1 MKDLIKKFW
10 PYFSIA
16 FVVILFFWKFFVKG
30 LIPFPGDFVVGV
42 YYPWLDYK
50 WGYDVGV
57 PVKNPIMADVPS
69 FIYPMQ
75 TYAVE
80 TLKKGQLPLWNPLIL
95 GGVPLLANFQS
106 APFSPTNFIYFIF
119 DKVTAWGIQVILQH
133 FLAALFAY
141 FLLRHW
147 KVSKLGSVFGGIVYA
162 FSGYNLI
169 WSQWNGHALTASF
182 IPLSLFLVD
191 KWLLES
197 RWYWGLSLSV
207 VILMFFI
214 SGYPQTIIYMGVAVS
229 ILWLVRVWRE
239 KRWFGKTFF
248 LAVFLILGVG
258 LASPQILPGWDL
270 LKNSQRVAELHPYE
284 WAFLP
289 WRKFV
294 TFLAPDFYGNHAT
307 GNYWGPQDYTSNTGF
322 VGVVAFSLAL
332 FVLHQIRKSKEV
344 LFGVLLVVFAL
355 VLAFPTPVSIFLWKS
370 GIFGLNA
377 ASAHRSLILW
387 NLAIAILAGFGFD
400 EIKNKYLLVTPLIIL
415 AGFGIYAFKI
425 HQIVGLRN
433 LILPS
438 LVLVSMAFIVFILPK
453 IKYLI
458 IPLAILEL
466 FYFSWKF
473 TPFSPREL
481 IFPETPVIT
490 FLKSREKPSRVVAD
504 RVIPINFL
512 MNYGIE
518 TLEGYDAVYP
528 RNISEYIAK
537 INGSFG
543 SFNSIR
549 RYGII
554 DNYESPLLDSAN
566 VKYLVIKAEDVDKY
580 LKNGKFKI
588 AFKDKS
594 VVVLENKNARSEV
607 FVDNEEIYISTTK
620 AFYNGIKISAASLV
634 LLLLVVLKLRKG
646 RK

>member
-400 EIKNKYLLVTPLIIL
+400 KIKNKYLLVTPLIIL

>member
-1 MKDLIKKFW
+1 M
-10 PYFSIA
+10 
-16 FVVILFFWKFFVKG
+16 
-30 LIPFPGDFVVGV
+30 
-42 YYPWLDYK
+42 
-50 WGYDVGV
+50 
-57 PVKNPIMADVPS
+57 
-69 FIYPMQ
+69 
-75 TYAVE
+75 
-80 TLKKGQLPLWNPLIL
+80 
-95 GGVPLLANFQS
+95 
-106 APFSPTNFIYFIF
+106 
-119 DKVTAWGIQVILQH
+119 
-133 FLAALFAY
+133 
-141 FLLRHW
+141 
-147 KVSKLGSVFGGIVYA
+147 
-162 FSGYNLI
+162 
-169 WSQWNGHALTASF
+169 
-182 IPLSLFLVD
+182 
-191 KWLLES
+191 
-197 RWYWGLSLSV
+197 
-207 VILMFFI
+207 
-214 SGYPQTIIYMGVAVS
+214 
-229 ILWLVRVWRE
+229 
-239 KRWFGKTFF
+239 
-248 LAVFLILGVG
+248 
-258 LASPQILPGWDL
+258 
-270 LKNSQRVAELHPYE
+270 
-284 WAFLP
+284 
-289 WRKFV
+289 
-294 TFLAPDFYGNHAT
+294 
-307 GNYWGPQDYTSNTGF
+307 
-322 VGVVAFSLAL
+322 
-332 FVLHQIRKSKEV
+332 
-344 LFGVLLVVFAL
+344 
-355 VLAFPTPVSIFLWKS
+355 
-370 GIFGLNA
+370 
-377 ASAHRSLILW
+377 
-387 NLAIAILAGFGFD
+387 
-400 EIKNKYLLVTPLIIL
+400 
-415 AGFGIYAFKI
+415 
-425 HQIVGLRN
+425 
-433 LILPS
+433 
-438 LVLVSMAFIVFILPK
+438 
-453 IKYLI
+453 
-458 IPLAILEL
+458 EL

>member
-106 APFSPTNFIYFIF
+106 APFSPTNSIYFIF

-400 EIKNKYLLVTPLIIL
+400 KIKNKYLLVTPLIIL

>member
-106 APFSPTNFIYFIF
+106 APFSPTNSIYFIF

-248 LAVFLILGVG
+248 LAVFLIL
-258 LASPQILPGWDL
+258 
-270 LKNSQRVAELHPYE
+270 
-284 WAFLP
+284 
-289 WRKFV
+289 
-294 TFLAPDFYGNHAT
+294 
-307 GNYWGPQDYTSNTGF
+307 
-322 VGVVAFSLAL
+322 
-332 FVLHQIRKSKEV
+332 
-344 LFGVLLVVFAL
+344 
-355 VLAFPTPVSIFLWKS
+355 
-370 GIFGLNA
+370 
-377 ASAHRSLILW
+377 
-387 NLAIAILAGFGFD
+387 
-400 EIKNKYLLVTPLIIL
+400 
-415 AGFGIYAFKI
+415 
-425 HQIVGLRN
+425 
-433 LILPS
+433 
-438 LVLVSMAFIVFILPK
+438 
-453 IKYLI
+453 
-458 IPLAILEL
+458 
-466 FYFSWKF
+466 
-473 TPFSPREL
+473 
-481 IFPETPVIT
+481 
-490 FLKSREKPSRVVAD
+490 
-504 RVIPINFL
+504 
-512 MNYGIE
+512 
-518 TLEGYDAVYP
+518 
-528 RNISEYIAK
+528 
-537 INGSFG
+537 
-543 SFNSIR
+543 
-549 RYGII
+549 
-554 DNYESPLLDSAN
+554 
-566 VKYLVIKAEDVDKY
+566 
-580 LKNGKFKI
+580 
-588 AFKDKS
+588 
-594 VVVLENKNARSEV
+594 
-607 FVDNEEIYISTTK
+607 
-620 AFYNGIKISAASLV
+620 
-634 LLLLVVLKLRKG
+634 
-646 RK
+646 